1 MKKILPSGA
10 ELVVQGAPFADAK
23 ALYQATMLEL
33 KELKLDGSTNLDY
46 NFVKDIICSGLSSK
60 RFEIAIQS
68 CMKKSTYNGLP
79 INDDVFEN
87 ENNRQDYIPMLFEVV
102 KENITP
108 FMKGLYAQFPA
119 LLEILGKLQA

>member
-1 MKKILPSGA
+1 M
-10 ELVVQGAPFADAK
+10 VVQGAPFADAK

-46 NFVKDIICSGLSSK
+46 NFVKDIVCAGLSSK
-60 RFEIAIQS
+60 KFEAAVQA
-68 CMKKSTYNGLP
+68 CMKKATYDGLP
-79 INDDVFEN
+79 VTDDAFEPV
-87 ENNRQDYIPMLFEVV
+87 EKRQDYIPMLYEVV